1 MKVRA
6 SIKKMCK
13 DCKIIKRKNT
23 NRIICILAKHKQRQG

>member
-13 DCKIIKRKNT
+13 DCQMIKRAGVLLVRCV
-23 NRIICILAKHKQRQG
+23 NRKHNQRQG